1 MFEIK
6 RYRKEFEE
14 TWNHFVDISKQGT
27 FLFYRN
33 YMDYHEDRFSDYSLL
48 VLHKQRVVALLPA
61 NREEH
66 TLWTHAGLTYGG
78 LITSMS
84 VTTANVCDIFTA
96 INEFLKKNGFDKVIY
111 KAIPWIYHRIPAEE
125 DLYAL
130 INICNA
136 RIIERHISS
145 TIMMENRIKWTES
158 RKSGLR
164 KARHHH
170 IRVEESEDLET
181 FWKIL
186 SQNLH
191 EKYHAVP
198 VHSLREIQLLQSRF
212 PQNIKLYLAYQETR
226 PIGGVLIYE
235 TPQVVHTQYISASKE
250 GKMLGAIDIIIDY
263 LLNEVYKDYLYF
275 DFGKSSDGD
284 GRALNRNLIFQKEGF
299 GGRGV
304 CYDWYEYT
312 L

>member
-235 TPQVVHTQYISASKE
+235 TPQVVHTQYISVSKE

-263 LLNEVYKDYLYF
+263 LLNEVYKDWQYF

>member
-6 RYRKEFEE
+6 RYSKEFEK
-14 TWNHFVDISKQGT
+14 TWNLFVDISKQGT
-27 FLFYRN
+27 FLFNRK

-48 VLHKQRVVALLPA
+48 VFYKQKVVALLPA
-61 NREEH
+61 NREGK

-78 LITSMS
+78 LITSMN

-96 INEFLKKNGFDKVIY
+96 INTFLKKNDFDRVVY
-111 KAIPWIYHRIPAEE
+111 KAVPWIYHRIPAEE

-136 RIIERHISS
+136 HITERHISS
-145 TIMMENRIKWTES
+145 TIIMGSRLKWTES
-158 RKSGLR
+158 RKAGLR

-170 IRVEESEDLET
+170 IKVEESKDLET
-181 FWKIL
+181 FWRIL
-186 SQNLH
+186 SQNLYD
-191 EKYHAVP
+191 KYHAIP
-198 VHSLREIQLLQSRF
+198 VHSLQEIQLLQSRF
-212 PQNIKLYLAYQETR
+212 PKNIKLYLAYQEIN

-250 GKMLGAIDIIIDY
+250 GKELGAIDIIIEY

-284 GRALNRNLIFQKEGF
+284 GHTLNRNLIFQKEGF

>member
-145 TIMMENRIKWTES
+145 TS
-158 RKSGLR
+158 
-164 KARHHH
+164 
-170 IRVEESEDLET
+170 
-181 FWKIL
+181 
-186 SQNLH
+186 
-191 EKYHAVP
+191 
-198 VHSLREIQLLQSRF
+198 
-212 PQNIKLYLAYQETR
+212 
-226 PIGGVLIYE
+226 
-235 TPQVVHTQYISASKE
+235 
-250 GKMLGAIDIIIDY
+250 
-263 LLNEVYKDYLYF
+263 
-275 DFGKSSDGD
+275 
-284 GRALNRNLIFQKEGF
+284 
-299 GGRGV
+299 
-304 CYDWYEYT
+304 
-312 L
+312 

>member
-263 LLNEVYKDYLYF
+263 LLNEVYKDWQYF

>member
-145 TIMMENRIKWTES
+145 TIMMENRIKWTEY

-263 LLNEVYKDYLYF
+263 LLNEVYKDWQYF

>member
-6 RYRKEFEE
+6 RYSKEFEK
-14 TWNHFVDISKQGT
+14 TWNLFVDISKQGT
-27 FLFYRN
+27 FLFNRK

-48 VLHKQRVVALLPA
+48 VFYKQKVVALLPA
-61 NREEH
+61 NREGK

-78 LITSMS
+78 LITSMN
-84 VTTANVCDIFTA
+84 VTTAKVCDIFTA
-96 INEFLKKNGFDKVIY
+96 INTFLKKNDFDRVVY
-111 KAIPWIYHRIPAEE
+111 KAVPWIYHRIPAEE

-136 RIIERHISS
+136 HITERHISS
-145 TIMMENRIKWTES
+145 TIIMGSRLKWTES
-158 RKSGLR
+158 RKAGLR

-170 IRVEESEDLET
+170 IKVEESKDLET
-181 FWKIL
+181 FWRIL
-186 SQNLH
+186 SQNLYD
-191 EKYHAVP
+191 KYHAIP
-198 VHSLREIQLLQSRF
+198 VHSLQEIQLLQSRF
-212 PQNIKLYLAYQETR
+212 PKNIKLYLAYQEIN

-235 TPQVVHTQYISASKE
+235 TPQVVHTQYISASRE
-250 GKMLGAIDIIIDY
+250 GKELGAIDIIIEY

-284 GRALNRNLIFQKEGF
+284 GHTLNRNLIFQKEGF

>member
-235 TPQVVHTQYISASKE
+235 TLQVVHTQYISASKE

-263 LLNEVYKDYLYF
+263 LLNEVYKDWQYF

>member
-1 MFEIK
+1 
-6 RYRKEFEE
+6 
-14 TWNHFVDISKQGT
+14 
-27 FLFYRN
+27 
-33 YMDYHEDRFSDYSLL
+33 
-48 VLHKQRVVALLPA
+48 
-61 NREEH
+61 
-66 TLWTHAGLTYGG
+66 
-78 LITSMS
+78 
-84 VTTANVCDIFTA
+84 
-96 INEFLKKNGFDKVIY
+96 
-111 KAIPWIYHRIPAEE
+111 
-125 DLYAL
+125 
-130 INICNA
+130 
-136 RIIERHISS
+136 
-145 TIMMENRIKWTES
+145 
-158 RKSGLR
+158 
-164 KARHHH
+164 
-170 IRVEESEDLET
+170 LET

-263 LLNEVYKDYLYF
+263 LLNEVYKDWQYF

>member
-164 KARHHH
+164 KALHHH

-263 LLNEVYKDYLYF
+263 LLNEVYKDWQYF

>member
-1 MFEIK
+1 MFEIR

-198 VHSLREIQLLQSRF
+198 VHSLREIQLLQSKF

-263 LLNEVYKDYLYF
+263 LLNEVYKDWQYF

>member
-84 VTTANVCDIFTA
+84 VTTANICDIFTA

-263 LLNEVYKDYLYF
+263 LLNEVYKDWQYF

-284 GRALNRNLIFQKEGF
+284 GHTLNRNLIFQKEGF

>member
-6 RYRKEFEE
+6 RYSKEFEK
-14 TWNHFVDISKQGT
+14 TWNLFVDISKQGT
-27 FLFYRN
+27 FLFNRK

-48 VLHKQRVVALLPA
+48 VFYKQKVVALLPA
-61 NREEH
+61 NREGK

-78 LITSMS
+78 LITSMN

-96 INEFLKKNGFDKVIY
+96 INTFLKKNDFDRVVY
-111 KAIPWIYHRIPAEE
+111 KAVPWIYHRIPAEE

-136 RIIERHISS
+136 HITERHISS
-145 TIMMENRIKWTES
+145 TIIMGSRLKWTES
-158 RKSGLR
+158 RKAGLR

-170 IRVEESEDLET
+170 IKVEESKDLET
-181 FWKIL
+181 FWRIL
-186 SQNLH
+186 SQNLYD
-191 EKYHAVP
+191 KYHAIP
-198 VHSLREIQLLQSRF
+198 VHSLQEIQLLQSRF
-212 PQNIKLYLAYQETR
+212 PKNIKLYLAYQEIN

-235 TPQVVHTQYISASKE
+235 TPQVVHTQYISASRE
-250 GKMLGAIDIIIDY
+250 GKELGAIDIIIEY
-263 LLNEVYKDYLYF
+263 LLNEVYKDWQYF

>member
-6 RYRKEFEE
+6 RYSKEFEK
-14 TWNHFVDISKQGT
+14 TWNLFVDISKQGT
-27 FLFYRN
+27 FLFNRK

-48 VLHKQRVVALLPA
+48 VFYKQKVVALLPA
-61 NREEH
+61 NREGK

-78 LITSMS
+78 LITSMN

-96 INEFLKKNGFDKVIY
+96 INTFLKKNDFDRVVY
-111 KAIPWIYHRIPAEE
+111 KAVPWIYHRIPAEE

-136 RIIERHISS
+136 HITERHISS
-145 TIMMENRIKWTES
+145 TIMMGSRLKWTES
-158 RKSGLR
+158 RKAGLR

-170 IRVEESEDLET
+170 IKVEESKDLET
-181 FWKIL
+181 FWRIL
-186 SQNLH
+186 SQNLYD
-191 EKYHAVP
+191 KYHAIP
-198 VHSLREIQLLQSRF
+198 VHSLQEIQLLQSRF
-212 PQNIKLYLAYQETR
+212 PKNIKLYLAYQEIN

-235 TPQVVHTQYISASKE
+235 TSQVVHTQYISASRE
-250 GKMLGAIDIIIDY
+250 GKELGAIDIIIEY

-284 GRALNRNLIFQKEGF
+284 GHTLNRNLIFQKEGF

>member
-84 VTTANVCDIFTA
+84 VTTANICDIFTA

-263 LLNEVYKDYLYF
+263 LLNEVYKDWQYF

>member
-6 RYRKEFEE
+6 RYSKEFEK
-14 TWNHFVDISKQGT
+14 TWNLFVDISKQGT
-27 FLFYRN
+27 FLFNRK

-48 VLHKQRVVALLPA
+48 VFYKQKVVALLPA
-61 NREEH
+61 NREGK

-78 LITSMS
+78 LITSMN

-96 INEFLKKNGFDKVIY
+96 INTFLKKNDFDRVVY
-111 KAIPWIYHRIPAEE
+111 KAVPWIYHRIPAEE

-136 RIIERHISS
+136 HITERHISS
-145 TIMMENRIKWTES
+145 TIIMGSRLKWTES
-158 RKSGLR
+158 RKAGLR

-170 IRVEESEDLET
+170 IKVEESKDLET
-181 FWKIL
+181 FWRIL
-186 SQNLH
+186 SQNLYD
-191 EKYHAVP
+191 KYHAIP
-198 VHSLREIQLLQSRF
+198 VHSLQEIQLLQSRF
-212 PQNIKLYLAYQETR
+212 PKNIKLYLAYQEIN

-235 TPQVVHTQYISASKE
+235 TPQVVHTQYISASRE
-250 GKMLGAIDIIIDY
+250 GKELGAIDIIIEY

-284 GRALNRNLIFQKEGF
+284 GHTLNRNLIFQKEGF

>member
-6 RYRKEFEE
+6 RYSKEFEK
-14 TWNHFVDISKQGT
+14 TWNLFVDISKQGT

-111 KAIPWIYHRIPAEE
+111 KAVPWIYHRIPAEE

-136 RIIERHISS
+136 HITERHISS
-145 TIMMENRIKWTES
+145 TIIMGSRLKWTES
-158 RKSGLR
+158 RKAGLR

-170 IRVEESEDLET
+170 IRVEESKDLKT

-235 TPQVVHTQYISASKE
+235 TPQVVHTQYISASRE
-250 GKMLGAIDIIIDY
+250 GKGLGAIDIIIEY

-284 GRALNRNLIFQKEGF
+284 GHTLNRNLIFQKEGF

>member
-66 TLWTHAGLTYGG
+66 TLWTHVGLTYGG

-263 LLNEVYKDYLYF
+263 LLNEVYKDWQYF

>member
-1 MFEIK
+1 MFEIR

-186 SQNLH
+186 SQNLQ

-263 LLNEVYKDYLYF
+263 LLNEVYKDWQYF

>member
-6 RYRKEFEE
+6 KYRKEFEE

-198 VHSLREIQLLQSRF
+198 VHSLREIQLLQSKF

-263 LLNEVYKDYLYF
+263 LLNEVYNDWQYF

>member
-6 RYRKEFEE
+6 RYSKEFEK
-14 TWNHFVDISKQGT
+14 TWNLFVDISKQGT
-27 FLFYRN
+27 FLFNRK

-48 VLHKQRVVALLPA
+48 VFYKQKVVALLPA
-61 NREEH
+61 NREGK

-78 LITSMS
+78 LITSMN

-96 INEFLKKNGFDKVIY
+96 INTFLKKNDFDRVVY
-111 KAIPWIYHRIPAEE
+111 KAVPWIYHRIPAEE

-136 RIIERHISS
+136 HITERHISS
-145 TIMMENRIKWTES
+145 TIIMGSRLKWTES
-158 RKSGLR
+158 RKAGLR

-263 LLNEVYKDYLYF
+263 LLNEVYKDWQYF

>member
-6 RYRKEFEE
+6 RYSKEFEK
-14 TWNHFVDISKQGT
+14 TWNLFVDISKQGT
-27 FLFYRN
+27 FLFNRK
-33 YMDYHEDRFSDYSLL
+33 YMEYHEDRFSDYSLL
-48 VLHKQRVVALLPA
+48 VFYKQKVVALLPA
-61 NREEH
+61 NREGK

-78 LITSMS
+78 LITSMN

-96 INEFLKKNGFDKVIY
+96 INTFLKKNDFDRVVY
-111 KAIPWIYHRIPAEE
+111 KAVPWIYHRIPAEE

-136 RIIERHISS
+136 HITERHISS
-145 TIMMENRIKWTES
+145 TIIMGSRLKWTES
-158 RKSGLR
+158 RKAGLR

-170 IRVEESEDLET
+170 IKVEESKDLET
-181 FWKIL
+181 FWRIL
-186 SQNLH
+186 SQNLYD
-191 EKYHAVP
+191 KYHAIP
-198 VHSLREIQLLQSRF
+198 VHSLQEIQLLQSRF
-212 PQNIKLYLAYQETR
+212 PKNIKLYLAYQEIN

-250 GKMLGAIDIIIDY
+250 GKELGAIDIIIEY

-284 GRALNRNLIFQKEGF
+284 GHTLNRNLIFQKEGF

>member
-6 RYRKEFEE
+6 RYSKEFEE

-48 VLHKQRVVALLPA
+48 VFYKQKVVALLPA
-61 NREEH
+61 NREGK

-78 LITSMS
+78 LITSMN

-96 INEFLKKNGFDKVIY
+96 INTFLKKNDFDRVVY
-111 KAIPWIYHRIPAEE
+111 KAVPWIYHRIPAEE

-136 RIIERHISS
+136 HITERHISS
-145 TIMMENRIKWTES
+145 TIIMGSRLKWTES
-158 RKSGLR
+158 RKAGLR

-170 IRVEESEDLET
+170 IKVEESKDLET
-181 FWKIL
+181 FWRIL
-186 SQNLH
+186 SQNLYD
-191 EKYHAVP
+191 KYHAIP
-198 VHSLREIQLLQSRF
+198 VHSLQEIQLLQSRF
-212 PQNIKLYLAYQETR
+212 PKNIKLYLAYQEIN

-235 TPQVVHTQYISASKE
+235 TSQVVHTQYISASRE
-250 GKMLGAIDIIIDY
+250 GKELGAIDIIIEY

-284 GRALNRNLIFQKEGF
+284 GHTLNRNLIFQKEGF

>member
-1 MFEIK
+1 
-6 RYRKEFEE
+6 
-14 TWNHFVDISKQGT
+14 
-27 FLFYRN
+27 
-33 YMDYHEDRFSDYSLL
+33 MDYHEDRFSDYSLL

-263 LLNEVYKDYLYF
+263 LLNEVYKDWQYF

>member
-1 MFEIK
+1 
-6 RYRKEFEE
+6 
-14 TWNHFVDISKQGT
+14 
-27 FLFYRN
+27 
-33 YMDYHEDRFSDYSLL
+33 
-48 VLHKQRVVALLPA
+48 
-61 NREEH
+61 
-66 TLWTHAGLTYGG
+66 
-78 LITSMS
+78 
-84 VTTANVCDIFTA
+84 
-96 INEFLKKNGFDKVIY
+96 
-111 KAIPWIYHRIPAEE
+111 
-125 DLYAL
+125 
-130 INICNA
+130 
-136 RIIERHISS
+136 
-145 TIMMENRIKWTES
+145 MMENRIKWTES

-263 LLNEVYKDYLYF
+263 LLNEVYKDWQYF

>member
-1 MFEIK
+1 MFEIR

-263 LLNEVYKDYLYF
+263 LLNEVYKDWQYF